1 MNSVNFAG
9 SEVLAGVGRKC
20 CAKSFKRLCKDHQ
33 DLHSSIDC
41 HNGIGAEQVYCT
53 LEDNTS
59 DCCDGKLQSHW
70 DSDDGGLTD
79 GMEVNFPFF
88 FLECEDV
95 VLLFQIDEMC
105 IRDRYIDY
113 LNAEISKYIVRQM
126 SGEKS
131 VAGSKSMSSYYIIVG
146 NIERIGD
153 CLLYTSNLELLR
165 QHLVGHRQ
173 VHHVLQAFHRI
184 CNAFLLH

>member
-1 MNSVNFAG
+1 MSKSLQRISENQQGSKRKETTAVKEQKLLDAFCDIRSHITLLHKEQRHRQTDKIDQNHQHDRADDRENHRNFHAILNSVNFAG

-59 DCCDGKLQSHW
+59 DCCDRKLQSHW
-70 DSDDGGLTD
+70 DSDDRGLTD

-95 VLLFQIDEMC
+95 VLLFQID
-105 IRDRYIDY
+105 D
-113 LNAEISKYIVRQM
+113 AENT
-126 SGEKS
+126 G
-131 VAGSKSMSSYYIIVG
+131 
-146 NIERIGD
+146 
-153 CLLYTSNLELLR
+153 
-165 QHLVGHRQ
+165 
-173 VHHVLQAFHRI
+173 
-184 CNAFLLH
+184 

>member
-70 DSDDGGLTD
+70 DSDDRGLTD

-95 VLLFQIDEMC
+95 VLLFQID
-105 IRDRYIDY
+105 D
-113 LNAEISKYIVRQM
+113 AENT
-126 SGEKS
+126 G
-131 VAGSKSMSSYYIIVG
+131 
-146 NIERIGD
+146 
-153 CLLYTSNLELLR
+153 
-165 QHLVGHRQ
+165 
-173 VHHVLQAFHRI
+173 
-184 CNAFLLH
+184 